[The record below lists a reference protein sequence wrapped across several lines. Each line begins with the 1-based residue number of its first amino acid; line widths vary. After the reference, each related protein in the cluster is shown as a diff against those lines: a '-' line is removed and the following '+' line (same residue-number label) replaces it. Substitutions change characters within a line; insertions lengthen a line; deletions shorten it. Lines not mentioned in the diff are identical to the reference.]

1 MSIKFLIVD
10 EYLQEIRKCFGV
22 ILRKMVTIA
31 KSSLCEERKN
41 KENRRNL
48 CGQSGNL
55 KKVIAIQEKN
65 GYNKLIHYPYHY
77 GADAECIRF

>member
-31 KSSLCEERKN
+31 KSSLCEERKTKKIGEISAVSPETLKSVGLSMMCYTLG
-41 KENRRNL
+41 KE
-48 CGQSGNL
+48 
-55 KKVIAIQEKN
+55 
-65 GYNKLIHYPYHY
+65 
-77 GADAECIRF
+77 